1 MILDTDSVAAEV
13 VCDTDCGDVHTG
25 LIEDLWIGKVFGGI
39 GTGLELKTSGLKPGS
54 NTRSFIVAYGSHA
67 SPQGRLTEVLL

>member
-13 VCDTDCGDVHTG
+13 VCDTDCGDVHTD

-39 GTGLELKTSGLKPGS
+39 GTGLELKTS
-54 NTRSFIVAYGSHA
+54 A
-67 SPQGRLTEVLL
+67 